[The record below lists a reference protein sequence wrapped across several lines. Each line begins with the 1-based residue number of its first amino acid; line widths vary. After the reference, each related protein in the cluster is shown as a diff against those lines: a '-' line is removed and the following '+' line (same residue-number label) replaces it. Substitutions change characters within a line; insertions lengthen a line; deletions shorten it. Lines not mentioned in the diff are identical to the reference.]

1 MRAGWPV
8 FPRSFPM
15 RDIPKWDE
23 ALSPHEMR
31 SEWRKPV
38 DRWSKKFL
46 VVVGRLLAQELLD
59 AFLAGHDDEQ
69 VRERFRLVI
78 ERATEGQL
86 DGAGR
91 KYGPLQ

>member
-1 MRAGWPV
+1 
-8 FPRSFPM
+8 
-15 RDIPKWDE
+15 
-23 ALSPHEMR
+23 
-31 SEWRKPV
+31 
-38 DRWSKKFL
+38 
-46 VVVGRLLAQELLD
+46 VVGRLLAQELLD

>member
-31 SEWRKPV
+31 SEWRKPI

-59 AFLAGHDDEQ
+59 AFLEQHDDEQ
-69 VRERFRLVI
+69 VRERFRQVI
-78 ERATEGQL
+78 ESATEGQL